1 VAREVPEDA
10 VCRICF
16 SDGGRLISPCM
27 CTGSMRFVHPEC
39 LNEWRAQSAN
49 PRSFYQCDQC
59 GYQYNIQRTK
69 WAGILEDARVVRA
82 VAALLLL
89 VGMLVGGLVF
99 GKLGLA
105 HGFYRLVDFYPDR
118 PYEWGERMRWVAG
131 YWGWR
136 LDYAVAGLLGL
147 AAVGL
152 TQSVRQAW
160 RMNRQVSN
168 GWIIGVATA
177 FASSGVRITRVFAAA
192 GLIHSTSVALGAV
205 ESVAKDLLT
214 HWGSVILEV
223 QRD

>member
-1 VAREVPEDA
+1 
-10 VCRICF
+10 
-16 SDGGRLISPCM
+16 
-27 CTGSMRFVHPEC
+27 MRFVHVEC
-39 LNEWRAQSAN
+39 LNEWRSQSAN

-59 GYQYNIQRTK
+59 QYKYNIQRTK
-69 WAGILEDARVVRA
+69 WACILEDVRVVRA

-89 VGMLVGGLVF
+89 VGLVAGGLLF

-118 PYEWGERMRWVAG
+118 QHEWGERMRWVATH
-131 YWGWR
+131 WGWR
-136 LDYAVAGLLGL
+136 LDYAVSGLIGL

-168 GWIIGVATA
+168 AWIIGVVTA
-177 FASSGVRITRVFAAA
+177 FAASGVRITRVFAAA

-214 HWGSVILEV
+214 HWGSIILEV
-223 QRD
+223 Q